1 MLNRGCNNANSK
13 SVVAP
18 GFQSVAVIVVTEAH
32 SLVGELGGMATLSAS
47 LAGSHLNA
55 RVNFY
60 RDNGFGSGGIA
71 VGRQVGAGDL
81 KFVDLLGLRVHRGW
95 NEGPYPGWTSFGTG
109 IRGRILADGDAVEN
123 LDVIPSLSRSAA
135 DDLADAL
142 VRPLPHGVMPWAS
155 RLGTRII
162 EKKDDGSRCRLASIH
177 LTCRVMFITK

>member
-1 MLNRGCNNANSK
+1 MLNRGCNDANSK
-13 SVVAP
+13 PVVAP

-47 LAGSHLNA
+47 LAGGHLNA

-60 RDNGFGSGGIA
+60 RDNGFGSGRIA
-71 VGRQVGAGDL
+71 VGRQIGAGDL

-95 NEGPYPGWTSFGTG
+95 NEGPYPGWTSLGTG

-162 EKKDDGSRCRLASIH
+162 EKKDDGSRCRLASVY